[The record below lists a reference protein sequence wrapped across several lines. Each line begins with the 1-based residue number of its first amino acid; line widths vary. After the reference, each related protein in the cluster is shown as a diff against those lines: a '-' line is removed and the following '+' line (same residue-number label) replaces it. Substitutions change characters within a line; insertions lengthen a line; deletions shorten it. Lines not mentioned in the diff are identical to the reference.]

1 VLLAVHETIVGVL
14 ICTLGDLLLD
24 VIVRAEA
31 PPAPDGDTPAVIRA
45 SPGGQAAN
53 VAAWAVE
60 LGARARVICQRGDDA
75 AGALVTAEVERHGVE
90 VRGPVARG
98 RSGVVVSL
106 VDGAGRRTM
115 LSDRGVAPGLDQIDS
130 DWFVGVDWLHVS
142 GYSLLRE
149 PIARVALAA
158 ARLAPRVSVDL
169 SSALDIRA
177 YGVDRFRALLTQ
189 LGPELVFGNEEE
201 RDVVGAF
208 DARWVIKLGSRGA
221 LFPEGELP
229 ARPAEVVD
237 ATGAGDALG
246 AGYLVG
252 GPELALD
259 AAARCVGRMG
269 AMPW

>member
-1 VLLAVHETIVGVL
+1 ML

-24 VIVRAEA
+24 VIVRPSA
-31 PPAPDGDTPAVIRA
+31 PPAADGDTPALTRA
-45 SPGGQAAN
+45 MPGGQAAN

-60 LGARARVICQRGDDA
+60 LGAGARVICRRGDDA
-75 AGALVTAEVERHGVE
+75 AAELVTREVERHGVE
-90 VRGPVARG
+90 VRGQVARG

-106 VDGAGRRTM
+106 VDGDGRRTM
-115 LSDRGVAPGLDQIDS
+115 LSDRGVAPELDT
-130 DWFVGVDWLHVS
+130 VDPAWLEGADRLHVS

-149 PIARVALAA
+149 PIARAALAA

-169 SSALDIRA
+169 SSAADIRA
-177 YGVDRFRALLTQ
+177 YGAGRFRGLLME
-189 LGPELVFGNEEE
+189 LRPELVFANEEE
-201 RDVVGAF
+201 REAVGDLDADWVV
-208 DARWVIKLGSRGA
+208 KLGARGA
-221 LFPEGELP
+221 RFPEGERP
-229 ARPAEVVD
+229 ARPVEVVD
-237 ATGAGDALG
+237 ATGAGDALA